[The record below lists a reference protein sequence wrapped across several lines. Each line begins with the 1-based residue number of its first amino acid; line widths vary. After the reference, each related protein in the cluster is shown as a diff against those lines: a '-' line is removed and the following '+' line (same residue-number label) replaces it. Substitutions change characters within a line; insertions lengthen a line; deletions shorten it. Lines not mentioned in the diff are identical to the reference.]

1 MILLRKSLL
10 PNIFLKG
17 LGNCKMKSSSLNSYL
32 RYRLLTFV
40 SIIVAIAATKMSLSN
55 MSSAITHNTVVSFFV
70 YWKLDEIIVVFVVLK
85 VTFSISRKKKLT
97 WGSAKRSVMVACL
110 KLPIRVKLELELSK
124 FIVTAHSRS
133 RFCFFSKHMAKAH
146 PTAWLRRSP

>member
-70 YWKLDEIIVVFVVLK
+70 YRELDEIIIVFVV
-85 VTFSISRKKKLT
+85 VISNSRKKKLT

>member
-1 MILLRKSLL
+1 M
-10 PNIFLKG
+10 
-17 LGNCKMKSSSLNSYL
+17 SSSLNSYL

-70 YWKLDEIIVVFVVLK
+70 YWKLDENIVLFVIVK
-85 VTFSISRKKKLT
+85 ITSHRIHGKKLT

>member
-1 MILLRKSLL
+1 M
-10 PNIFLKG
+10 
-17 LGNCKMKSSSLNSYL
+17 SSSLNSYL

-70 YWKLDEIIVVFVVLK
+70 YCKLDEIIIVFVVVK
-85 VTFSISRKKKLT
+85 VISFEFTKKKKLT

>member
-1 MILLRKSLL
+1 MSAKVKWEKKVISKIIREEKRSYIQRVLILLRKSLL

-85 VTFSISRKKKLT
+85 VTFSISRKKN
-97 WGSAKRSVMVACL
+97 S
-110 KLPIRVKLELELSK
+110 LEDLLN
-124 FIVTAHSRS
+124 A
-133 RFCFFSKHMAKAH
+133 
-146 PTAWLRRSP
+146 PWW

>member
-1 MILLRKSLL
+1 
-10 PNIFLKG
+10 
-17 LGNCKMKSSSLNSYL
+17 MKSSSLNSYL

-70 YWKLDEIIVVFVVLK
+70 YRELDKIIFVFVV
-85 VTFSISRKKKLT
+85 VAIFSNSRKKKLT